1 MAAVAKIFAAAGVQV
16 LIHAFT
22 DGRDTPPKSALDY
35 LADFRKAIAGTD
47 GIRFATL
54 SGRFRSEEHTSEL
67 QSLMRISYAVF
78 CLKQKTA
85 HNHCYQIRPTRNHQR
100 TNSPRNKSPSNRP
113 ST

>member
-54 SGRFRSEEHTSEL
+54 SGRFYAMRSEEHTSEL

-78 CLKQKTA
+78 CLKKK
-85 HNHCYQIRPTRNHQR
+85 NNNEYKRQITRLQ
-100 TNSPRNKSPSNRP
+100 
-113 ST
+113 